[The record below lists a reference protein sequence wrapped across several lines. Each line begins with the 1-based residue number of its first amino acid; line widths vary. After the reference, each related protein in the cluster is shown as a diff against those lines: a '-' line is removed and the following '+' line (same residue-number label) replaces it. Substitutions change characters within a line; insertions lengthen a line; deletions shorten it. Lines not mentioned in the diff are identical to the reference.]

1 MRAAHCGI
9 VRPDHDPVRF
19 GEVANGRAL
28 AQELG
33 IRRVRDV
40 VQAACIE
47 RVSQRPP
54 RAGRNGRLH
63 DQGRSGGARRQRVE
77 HRLHAVE
84 IRIARCR
91 GRRVDAHERDARA
104 VEQLGGVVGE
114 VQAREVPPDELGQSR
129 LVQRDLAARELR
141 EPLAV
146 DVEPDHVVAEVG
158 EGGGGHEADPPDAD
172 HAEGLAPASAHF
184 GGTGC
189 RLRAIATIVLFVR
202 LSPSVLS
209 SQTTYWRLG
218 P

>member
-1 MRAAHCGI
+1 MRAPTAGSSAPITTRSGSAKSRTAVPSRRNSGFDAYAMSCRPRASSAWRS
-9 VRPDHDPVRF
+9 VRPVPAGTVDFMTRVDP
-19 GEVANGRAL
+19 AAL
-28 AQELG
+28 AGSESST
-33 IRRVRDV
+33 
-40 VQAACIE
+40 ACT
-47 RVSQRPP
+47 
-54 RAGRNGRLH
+54 
-63 DQGRSGGARRQRVE
+63 RSRSASPD
-77 HRLHAVE
+77 AV
-84 IRIARCR
+84 
-91 GRRVDAHERDARA
+91 
-104 VEQLGGVVGE
+104 GGVSTHTNAMR
-114 VQAREVPPDELGQSR
+114 ARSKSSAGSSVKCRRASVPADELGKTR

-146 DVEPDHVVAEVG
+146 DVESDHVMAEVG

-209 SQTTYWRLG
+209 THTTYWRLG